1 MADRGDG
8 ADLIAAGER
17 ERGAGDVVT
26 GPAGTGG
33 KAERC
38 GEVY

>member
-1 MADRGDG
+1 MAARGDG

-17 ERGAGDVVT
+17 ERGVGGVVT

-33 KAERC
+33 EAERN